1 MYCAVAV
8 NIQQKIKNCAL
19 IKFNTQYVKIILQK
33 SRKTDYALVPLLKIK
48 YRKKSTILT
57 NKHHLISPAVHF

>member
-33 SRKTDYALVPLLKIK
+33 SRKTDYALVPLLKIQGT
-48 YRKKSTILT
+48 KS
-57 NKHHLISPAVHF
+57 AG